1 MKSSRALRMQTTLGC
16 LSRLVSRSFVSGVV
30 NTKEPCHA
38 QNPHGPPSD
47 QTRLVTAVS
56 GFPKQKTGYNIDH
69 ILKGQIGEDAYFVA
83 RHVDDWNN
91 NLVDETMPQYLLHPE
106 ANRGQASPAKSPS
119 NRANTANTT
128 SSPMVASNAGVQSLR
143 NSSSNSADVIG
154 VADGVGGWRQYG
166 VDPGLFSSHLMK
178 NCERLVKAGYL
189 VSNHPAKLLA
199 QGFRE
204 MKECK
209 QQIMGSST
217 ACVMMLSHAD
227 LKLYTANIGDSGFLV
242 VRRGEVVHRSQ
253 EQQHSFNT
261 PFQLSL
267 PPSEMASDVLS
278 DHPESADRYE
288 FNVEDGDVIML
299 ATDGIFDNVPDSL
312 LVDEISAKVSSPDL
326 VAPSHDEL
334 TARLQQCANSIALI
348 ARKLSQDPDFL
359 SPFAQNARANGFRMS
374 GGKEDDITVLLA
386 AVRIS

>member
-1 MKSSRALRMQTTLGC
+1 MTPSGKLRMQSTIGC
-16 LSRLVSRSFVSGVV
+16 LSTLVSRSFITGVV
-30 NTKEPCHA
+30 SNRDAAAAAST
-38 QNPHGPPSD
+38 PSS
-47 QTRLVTAVS
+47 RLITAVS
-56 GFPKQKTGYNIDH
+56 GFPKQKTGYNIDN

-91 NLVDETMPQYLLHPE
+91 NVVDEATRQNLLHPPCSTKTPTP
-106 ANRGQASPAKSPS
+106 AS
-119 NRANTANTT
+119 
-128 SSPMVASNAGVQSLR
+128 SNAGVQTLR
-143 NSSSNSADVIG
+143 SNNSADVIG

-189 VSNHPAKLLA
+189 SSNQPAKLLA

-204 MKECK
+204 MKECRK
-209 QQIMGSST
+209 QIMGSST
-217 ACVMMLSHAD
+217 ACVCMLSHAD
-227 LKLYTANIGDSGFLV
+227 RKLYTANIGDSGFLV
-242 VRRGEVVHRSQ
+242 VRRGEVVQRSQ

-267 PPSEMASDVLS
+267 PPSEMASEVLS
-278 DHPESADRYE
+278 DQPESADRYE
-288 FNVEDGDVIML
+288 LNVEDGDVIML

-312 LVDEISAKVSSPDL
+312 LVDEISSKVPVCANS
-326 VAPSHDEL
+326 ADEL
-334 TARLQQCANSIALI
+334 KARLQQCANSIALI
-348 ARKLSQDPDFL
+348 ARKLSQDPHFL
-359 SPFAQNARANGFRMS
+359 SPFAQKARANGLRGS